1 MRGLDSDRKLGITS
15 LASLISTI
23 KYFGEINHLNA
34 CNIMERRTMTPRICF
49 YSLFTTSVALF
60 GALFL

>member
-1 MRGLDSDRKLGITS
+1 MRGLDSDRKLGIAS

-34 CNIMERRTMTPRICF
+34 CNIMERRTMTPRICP
-49 YSLFTTSVALF
+49 YLPRQ
-60 GALFL
+60 